1 MKNTVLF
8 CVLLAAA
15 ATANEKTVRR
25 VAVKEKA
32 SSKFKQDV
40 EAPNRP
46 NPTKPFPDTPR
57 APDLDFIKMK
67 VAELV
72 KDFHIDQEQA
82 DMVRVIL
89 SVSIS
94 TPRSGYSTA
103 PRPVS
108 SVL

>member
-1 MKNTVLF
+1 MKYTVLF

-15 ATANEKTVRR
+15 ATAKEKIVRR
-25 VAVKEKA
+25 EKA

-46 NPTKPFPDTPR
+46 NPAKPFPDTPR
-57 APDLDFIKMK
+57 APDLDFIRTK

-82 DMVRVIL
+82 DMVRV
-89 SVSIS
+89 SRSFSAS
-94 TPRSGYSTA
+94 TPQNGHSTG
-103 PRPVS
+103 PRN